1 MSRSNYA
8 IIALL
13 VAVPLFAG
21 GLVAPVP
28 DYDAHLQFD
37 ANATSN
43 ISETQSP
50 EIQYQNLSQPAQ
62 QLFDRIKRGNG
73 SNATLQERFPNISG
87 VTMNTSDDVIVP
99 VATTPQDFTQYHSD
113 TERGGIH
120 VLVKDG
126 EDNYEMYVYQATPKP
141 STQSV
146 LLRLGALLGA
156 ITLGTVAAYLRLTPS
171 D

>member
-1 MSRSNYA
+1 MNRSNYA

-13 VAVPLFAG
+13 IAVPLFAG

-28 DYDAHLQFD
+28 DYDAHLQLD
-37 ANATSN
+37 ATAVSN
-43 ISETQSP
+43 VSGTTTELR
-50 EIQYQNLSQPAQ
+50 YQNLSQPAQ
-62 QLFDRIKRGNG
+62 RLFDRVKRGQG

-87 VTMNTSDDVIVP
+87 VTMNSSDDVVIP
-99 VATTPQDFTQYHSD
+99 VASTPQDFTQYHSD
-113 TERGGIH
+113 TERHGIR

-126 EDNYEMYVYQATPKP
+126 EDNYEMEITQRTPNP
-141 STQSV
+141 SPQSV

-156 ITLGTVAAYLRLTPS
+156 ITLGTVAAYLKLSPH